1 MEDEQAVLQAEERS
15 YSGGAK
21 TGAAS
26 NALLAPDRRAATY
39 AAFKAAPRFVLLDFR
54 CMVLKQGQ
62 RQTSIFSAER
72 ACLQHGA
79 LPCCAPFA

>member
-1 MEDEQAVLQAEERS
+1 MAKALVEDEQAVLQAEGRS

-21 TGAAS
+21 TGTAS

-54 CMVLKQGQ
+54 CGGPHA
-62 RQTSIFSAER
+62 RIASD
-72 ACLQHGA
+72 QHRVY
-79 LPCCAPFA
+79 

>member
-1 MEDEQAVLQAEERS
+1 MLQAEERS

-54 CMVLKQGQ
+54 CGVLMRGKHP
-62 RQTSIFSAER
+62 TSLVMKKH
-72 ACLQHGA
+72 ACSME
-79 LPCCAPFA
+79 PFHAVLHLHDTAAQV